1 MSERGG
7 KPPRE
12 SRLGPASRAFLQMS
26 SGEAALEG
34 EETSRSRRLAALGF
48 GPDPAGRPPS
58 SGCGGPGSDQATA
71 VVASK
76 SHDENSGPGSG

>member
-1 MSERGG
+1 MSERGR

-34 EETSRSRRLAALGF
+34 EETSGAE
-48 GPDPAGRPPS
+48 AGGWAWRY
-58 SGCGGPGSDQATA
+58 
-71 VVASK
+71 
-76 SHDENSGPGSG
+76 